1 MRTTKRFTP
10 KVLARFERMGRSLGT
25 REQYSG
31 WHQVTRGDPAS
42 SGRSHVVRW
51 RERLRDLLSDGEFD
65 QQLFATMLPNLD
77 DCLEQFKLDCDSSVH
92 PLAAYG
98 EHDPFSL
105 HPGTTELAQAL
116 GIKPPKVYGG
126 GNVAPWSLSTDLVLV
141 FKHEGRPR
149 DALALAFK
157 PADFS
162 AHQRVVELLRLER
175 EYWMRRGVPW
185 MLITSGQSDR
195 AVRMTLRRIAAW
207 TLDEDAAAN
216 DRATATRIA
225 IELPGHSLST
235 VLWRIAESVGSLNTA
250 QRALWQSI
258 WRGELPIDLRRDW
271 RPHRPLQLVTRSH
284 FMDFNPIAVRRSAWI

>member
-1 MRTTKRFTP
+1 
-10 KVLARFERMGRSLGT
+10 
-25 REQYSG
+25 
-31 WHQVTRGDPAS
+31 
-42 SGRSHVVRW
+42 
-51 RERLRDLLSDGEFD
+51 
-65 QQLFATMLPNLD
+65 
-77 DCLEQFKLDCDSSVH
+77 
-92 PLAAYG
+92 
-98 EHDPFSL
+98 
-105 HPGTTELAQAL
+105 
-116 GIKPPKVYGG
+116 
-126 GNVAPWSLSTDLVLV
+126 
-141 FKHEGRPR
+141 
-149 DALALAFK
+149 
-157 PADFS
+157 
-162 AHQRVVELLRLER
+162 
-175 EYWMRRGVPW
+175 